1 MQPFHILPRKSNQSR
16 WLCSIDVS
24 NVEIHNI
31 LSLGLTRN
39 PPAHTSSCKNLKLYN
54 EHGQERISW
63 NAKICQVPKLSLRNH
78 FCDWRKKT
86 FSWAAEGNFGLRSK
100 NLESAQKSSHSMPAF
115 LSREDDRA
123 CVVPRALHAERLQSR
138 EGEQFLNHG
147 VRTAQR

>member
-1 MQPFHILPRKSNQSR
+1 MQPFHILTRKSNQSR

-78 FCDWRKKT
+78 FCGWHKKLSFLRNRRKLWFEVQKPWV
-86 FSWAAEGNFGLRSK
+86 SP
-100 NLESAQKSSHSMPAF
+100 KSSHAMPTIA
-115 LSREDDRA
+115 SREDDRA

-138 EGEQFLNHG
+138 EGEQFLNQG